1 MVSYPYK
8 DKWLPLERKYV
19 DFKKIIKAINECPE
33 NHSISFHTLDG
44 ELKLCYVNDN
54 GGLIDKFITVNKD

>member
-1 MVSYPYK
+1 MVKYPYS
-8 DKWLPLERKYV
+8 DKWLPLSRKHV
-19 DFKKIIKAINECPE
+19 DFDKIAKAIVECPKD
-33 NHSISFHTLDG
+33 HSISFHTLNG

>member
-1 MVSYPYK
+1 MVNYPYK

-19 DFKKIIKAINECPE
+19 DFKKIIKAFNECPKD
-33 NHSISFHTLDG
+33 HSISFHTLDG

>member
-1 MVSYPYK
+1 MVKYPYS
-8 DKWLPLERKYV
+8 DLWLPLSRKHV
-19 DFKKIIKAINECPE
+19 DFEKIIKAIIECPKD
-33 NHSISFHTLDG
+33 HSISFHTLDG